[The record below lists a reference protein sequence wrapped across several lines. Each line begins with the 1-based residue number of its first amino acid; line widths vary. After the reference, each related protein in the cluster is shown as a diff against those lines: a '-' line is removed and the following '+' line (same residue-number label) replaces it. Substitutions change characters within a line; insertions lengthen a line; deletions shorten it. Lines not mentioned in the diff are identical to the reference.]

1 MSTHLWCDRARYTV
15 KQTQEEI
22 EELVIDAADANEFF
36 IWVDRI
42 KGSGPSDRVMLK
54 IDKISAAES
63 L

>member
-15 KQTQEEI
+15 KQSQEEI
-22 EELVIDAADANEFF
+22 EDLVSDAVEAREQF

-42 KGSGPSDRVMLK
+42 RGSGPSDQVILK
-54 IDKISAAES
+54 IDKISAAEA